1 MNNEMN
7 NEINEQIQIIIL
19 ITIIIL
25 IKHIELEEVLI
36 ASYSIEQEDDDFN
49 ILPLILLY
57 SQHNE
62 EINELRRLN
71 RVVSNY
77 WFNEI
82 CLNMQDFEFKRH
94 FRLTRT
100 TFEWLCCEII
110 PLLRRSSNEPGIIG
124 LAWEQ
129 KIAASLWFLATG
141 ECFRSIGEKFG
152 MGESTISYALR
163 QFFDVIISKFLTD
176 KIIFSATESEVN
188 RITNGFK
195 RIGKFSNVIGAID
208 GSHIPIKAPHLFPVD
223 YFNRKGFYSIVL
235 QAVVDH
241 EKKFLD
247 ICVGWPGSTHDSRI
261 LVNSDLYNK
270 FENHAN
276 LATTPFKNKYFLGD
290 GGYPNLS
297 WLIVPYK
304 DIGRGLTQEQTYF
317 NLKHS
322 QSRIKVEQAFGLL
335 KGRWRCLLNKLEVS
349 FEIVSHIVTTCCI
362 LHNICEER
370 CDFLPPEER
379 YHEIGTDI
387 NRELNAIET
396 SEGNAIRNS
405 ICNFLWN
412 QRNMRRQ
419 Q

>member
-1 MNNEMN
+1 
-7 NEINEQIQIIIL
+7 
-19 ITIIIL
+19 
-25 IKHIELEEVLI
+25 
-36 ASYSIEQEDDDFN
+36 
-49 ILPLILLY
+49 
-57 SQHNE
+57 
-62 EINELRRLN
+62 
-71 RVVSNY
+71 
-77 WFNEI
+77 
-82 CLNMQDFEFKRH
+82 MQDFEFKRH
-94 FRLTRT
+94 FRLTRS

-110 PLLRRSSNEPGIIG
+110 PLLKRNSNEPGIIG

-152 MGESTISYALR
+152 MGESTIKL
-163 QFFDVIISKFLTD
+163 
-176 KIIFSATESEVN
+176 EVN

-195 RIGKFSNVIGAID
+195 ITGNFPNVIGAID
-208 GSHIPIKAPHLFPVD
+208 GIHIPIKAPHLFPVD

-241 EKKFLD
+241 KKKFLD

-261 LVNSDLYNK
+261 LINSNLYNK
-270 FENHAN
+270 FNN
-276 LATTPFKNKYFLGD
+276 QVTTHLNNKYILGD

-317 NLKHS
+317 NRKHS
-322 QSRIKVEQAFGLL
+322 QTRIKVEQAFGLL

-349 FEIVSHIVTTCCI
+349 FEIVSHIITTCCI

-370 CDFLPPEER
+370 CDFLPPDER
-379 YHEIGTDI
+379 YHEVETETDV
-387 NRELNAIET
+387 NRELNTTET
-396 SEGNAIRNS
+396 PEGNVIRNS

-412 QRNMRRQ
+412 QRNTRRR
-419 Q
+419 